1 MFTRRISAI
10 IGALLALLPRV
21 GTPTAA
27 HATETSHSA
36 AATPSNFCDI
46 LPICPRYRRL
56 VRIRTDFEKDMSCD

>member
-1 MFTRRISAI
+1 MLTRRISAI
-10 IGALLALLPRV
+10 VGALLALLTLV

-46 LPICPRYRRL
+46 LPICPRSR
-56 VRIRTDFEKDMSCD
+56 